1 MEENE
6 KKKIIVKAKTNTTIS
21 EIAKKQIE
29 ESKYPVVGAIFN
41 NEYKNLDDE
50 LQEDGTLELININ
63 SKEGMKIY
71 RRTLTY
77 IMGMAFWKLYPEA
90 RVVVNYQ
97 LTNAMYCNL
106 ENMKVTEEMLYN
118 VQEEMKRIVEKDLK
132 IEKRTMT
139 REEAGKFYEKNNTG
153 KGRLQYDLSTNEK
166 INMSYCED
174 YFNYF
179 YEIIATH
186 TGVTKIFELKKYY
199 DGFLLRYPSS
209 QDVNVLP
216 EYEETKKLSW
226 ALHEYETIYKVL
238 NVGTVYRLNKRVKE
252 GSIKELI
259 LLSEALHEKK
269 IAQIADKIAQRKGVK
284 MVLIAGPSSSGKTT
298 LALHIIA
305 EAQKMGGEAAFIDA
319 EHALDPVY
327 ARKLGVDIDNLI
339 VSQPDTGEQALEI
352 TEALVRSGALDV
364 VVVDSVAALVP
375 KAEIDGEMGD
385 SHMGLQ
391 ARLMSQ
397 ALRKLAGAINKSK
410 TVLIFINQLREKIGV
425 MFGNPETT
433 TGGRALKFY
442 ASVRMDIRKTE
453 MMKQDGQ
460 VIGNR
465 VRVKVIKNKV
475 APPFREAEFDVLY
488 GKGISKVGNILD
500 MAVNLDIVEKS
511 GAWFSYNGQRIS
523 QGRENAKRYLEE
535 HPDIMDEIEKKVRDN
550 FAKAF
555 EQSLGEEL
563 PSDDEEDTEP
573 IDEE

>member
-106 ENMKVTEEMLYN
+106 ENMEVTEEMLYN

-153 KGRLQYDLSTNEK
+153 KGRLQYDLATNEK

-298 LALHIIA
+298 F
-305 EAQKMGGEAAFIDA
+305 AQRLGLQLRINGIKPVTISVDNYFVERDQTPRNEKGEYDFEDINAI
-319 EHALDPVY
+319 
-327 ARKLGVDIDNLI
+327 DIDLFNDQLLKLLN
-339 VSQPDTGEQALEI
+339 GEEVEL
-352 TEALVRSGALDV
+352 
-364 VVVDSVAALVP
+364 P
-375 KAEIDGEMGD
+375 
-385 SHMGLQ
+385 
-391 ARLMSQ
+391 
-397 ALRKLAGAINKSK
+397 
-410 TVLIFINQLREKIGV
+410 
-425 MFGNPETT
+425 
-433 TGGRALKFY
+433 
-442 ASVRMDIRKTE
+442 
-453 MMKQDGQ
+453 
-460 VIGNR
+460 
-465 VRVKVIKNKV
+465 
-475 APPFREAEFDVLY
+475 EFD
-488 GKGISKVGNILD
+488 
-500 MAVNLDIVEKS
+500 
-511 GAWFSYNGQRIS
+511 F
-523 QGRENAKRYLEE
+523 
-535 HPDIMDEIEKKVRDN
+535 
-550 FAKAF
+550 
-555 EQSLGEEL
+555 
-563 PSDDEEDTEP
+563 
-573 IDEE
+573 